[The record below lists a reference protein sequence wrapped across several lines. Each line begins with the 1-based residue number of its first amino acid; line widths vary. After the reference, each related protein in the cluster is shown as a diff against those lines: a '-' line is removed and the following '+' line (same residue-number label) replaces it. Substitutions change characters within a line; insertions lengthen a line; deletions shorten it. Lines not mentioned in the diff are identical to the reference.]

1 MPGTSSL
8 RVPSYRRHKPT
19 GQAVVTF
26 NGQDIYLGKWNTAA
40 SRAEY
45 DRLIAEFLANGRQ
58 LRSESG
64 STVVEIINAYRKFAE
79 GYYRK
84 NGEVTREFGCIK
96 EALKIVRELYGRTT
110 ANEFGPLA
118 LKAIRQRMV
127 DNGWSR
133 GYINKSIGRVRRCF
147 KWAVENELVRLD
159 MYHGLMA
166 VSGLRKGRS
175 EAREPDPVQHVDDA
189 TVQATLPHLSPV
201 VADMIRLQ
209 RITGSRPQDVCNLR
223 PCDLD
228 RSGDV
233 WLYRPDTH
241 KTEHHDRDRV
251 IPIGPKGQDI
261 LRPYLL
267 REQESHCFRP
277 VDSEKM
283 RRAEQH
289 ANRSTPLSY
298 GNRPGTNRQRKPKRT
313 AGERWTTE
321 SYRRAIHRACD
332 LAFPAPEPL
341 CRRED
346 EGVNEWQGRLTDDQ
360 RAELAQWQSDH
371 RWSPNQLRHSAGTE
385 IRKRYGLEAAQVILG
400 HASADVTQVYAERDL
415 QKAVEIMREVG

>member
-1 MPGTSSL
+1 MPKTSTL

-19 GQAVVTF
+19 EQAVVTI
-26 NGQDIYLGKWNTAA
+26 NGRDLYLGKWNTAA
-40 SRAEY
+40 SRNEY
-45 DRLIAEFLANGRQ
+45 DRLIAEFLANGRRLQ
-58 LRSESG
+58 SDADG
-64 STVVEIINAYRKFAE
+64 TVVEVLNAYRKFAE
-79 GYYRK
+79 NYYRK
-84 NGEVTREFGCIK
+84 GDRVTSEYGGIK
-96 EALKIVRELYGRTT
+96 DALKLVRELYGRTT

-118 LKAIRQRMV
+118 LKAVRQRMI

-133 GYINKSIGRVRRCF
+133 GYINKSIGRIRRCF
-147 KWAVENELVRLD
+147 KWAVENELVRPD

-175 EAREPDPVQHVDDA
+175 EAREADPVQPVDDA
-189 TVQATLPHLSPV
+189 TVQATLPHLTPV
-201 VADMIRLQ
+201 VADMIRFQ
-209 RITGSRPQDVCNLR
+209 RISGCRPQDVCNLR
-223 PCDLD
+223 PCDVD
-228 RSGDV
+228 MSADV

-241 KTEHHDRDRV
+241 KTEHHGRDRI

-267 REQESHCFRP
+267 REKESHCFRP
-277 VDSEKM
+277 VDSEKK

-289 ANRSTPLSY
+289 ANRTTPLSY
-298 GNRPGTNRQRKPKRT
+298 GNRPGTNRKRKPKRT
-313 AGERWTTE
+313 AGDQYTTG
-321 SYRRAIHRACD
+321 SYRRAIHRACN

-341 CRRED
+341 GRRED
-346 EGVNEWQGRLTDDQ
+346 KSVRKWQERLTDKQ
-360 RAELAQWQSDH
+360 RAELDQWQSNH
-371 RWSPNQLRHSAGTE
+371 RWSPNRLRHSAGTE